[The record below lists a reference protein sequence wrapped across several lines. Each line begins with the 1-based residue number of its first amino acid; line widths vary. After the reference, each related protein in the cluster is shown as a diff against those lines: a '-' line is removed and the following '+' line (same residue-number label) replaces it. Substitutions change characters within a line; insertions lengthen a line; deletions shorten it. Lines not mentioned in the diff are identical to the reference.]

1 MPNTQIII
9 TEGQSIVTFNNV
21 SASYQSA
28 FIRDVFAEAAEA
40 GINID
45 MIAQSPATSDKI
57 SFGFTFSDDDMPKLL
72 TIINSRGGDRAHP
85 LINCGNVK
93 ITVKSRDM
101 VTSTGFASRVFD
113 VLRKSDCLP
122 LLVTTGLDEISLL
135 VYESAHAD
143 LERELKGVFA
153 S

>member
-1 MPNTQIII
+1 MRTEIII
-9 TEGQSIVTFNNV
+9 AEGQSIVTFNNV
-21 SASYQSA
+21 PASYQSSFIHDA
-28 FIRDVFAEAAEA
+28 FDEAARA

-57 SFGFTFSDDDMPKLL
+57 SFGFTFSDNDMPKLL
-72 TIINSRGGDRAHP
+72 TIINARGGDKSPP

-101 VTSTGFASRVFD
+101 VSSTGFASRVFD
-113 VLRKSDCLP
+113 ILRELDCLP

-135 VYESAHAD
+135 VYESARAD
-143 LERELKGVFA
+143 LERELTKAFA
-153 S
+153 P